1 MTTVVPFRTATMAF
15 PQEPAP
21 DRAPNCEP
29 ADEVN
34 HAERWSMLMARAQ
47 DGDQHAYR
55 ALLYE
60 ITPYLRA
67 IARRF
72 LGVGGEVE
80 DAVQE
85 ILLIVHSIRHTYE
98 RDRPFKPWLSTIA
111 SRRLIDLLRGR
122 SRRLR
127 HEIETEDEDAVF
139 NDAAADQADRQPDH
153 IAARADAVREVR
165 RAVDALPPRQREAV
179 ALLRLQELTLDEA
192 AGASKQSAGALKVA
206 CHRALKSL
214 QSVFHHRPE
223 P

>member
-1 MTTVVPFRTATMAF
+1 MTTVVPFRAPAMAS
-15 PQEPAP
+15 PQEPAADHP
-21 DRAPNCEP
+21 GREP
-29 ADEVN
+29 LRELD
-34 HAERWSMLMARAQ
+34 HAERWCALMARAQ
-47 DGDQHAYR
+47 DGDQDAYR
-55 ALLYE
+55 TLLHE
-60 ITPYLRA
+60 VTPYLRA

-72 LGVGGEVE
+72 LGAGDDVE

-85 ILLIVHSIRHTYE
+85 ILLVVHSIRHTYE

-111 SRRLIDLLRGR
+111 SRRLIDVLRAR

-127 HEIETEDEDAVF
+127 HEVQAVDEDTVF
-139 NDAAADQADRQPDH
+139 DEAMHDPADRRPDQM
-153 IAARADAVREVR
+153 AARADAVREVR
-165 RAVDALPPRQREAV
+165 RAVDTLPPRQREAI

-214 QSVFHHRPE
+214 QSVFHRHTE